1 MKRAFLLLPF
11 AMLLLTARCGHDHES
26 DGVIYLGNA
35 SDEAY
40 LVLTDAEP
48 RVMVDNAMAPVLSS
62 PTEGQAL
69 PAATVPTFSWTA
81 GFVAVDPRRLPGRQQ
96 PGRAPALPAAPAP
109 WGESA
114 AHAHLPPITG
124 AIFLLTF
131 KQSEGSAAPIVVL
144 TTESGFTPTAEVWT
158 KIKALGS
165 AVTLE
170 MTGAYLRSNVIE
182 EGPFRATSPRHFTIT
197 AAQ

>member
-11 AMLLLTARCGHDHES
+11 ALLLLTARCGHDHES
-26 DGVIYLGNA
+26 DGVIYLGSA

-48 RVMVDNAMAPVLSS
+48 RVMVNDAMAPVLSS

-69 PAATVPTFSWTA
+69 AAATVPTFTWTA
-81 GFVAVDPRRLPGRQQ
+81 GFVALEPGRLPGR
-96 PGRAPALPAAPAP
+96 RERRALPAAPAP
-109 WGESA
+109 WGEAA

-124 AIFLLTF
+124 AIFLLSF
-131 KQSEGSAAPIVVL
+131 KPAEGSAAPVVVL

-165 AVTLE
+165 AITLE
-170 MTGAYLRSNVIE
+170 MTGAYLRSNVLE

-197 AAQ
+197 TAQ

>member
-26 DGVIYLGNA
+26 DGVIYLGAA

-48 RVMVDNAMAPVLSS
+48 RVMVDDAMAPVLSS

-81 GFVAVDPRRLPGRQQ
+81 GFVAVDPRRLPARR
-96 PGRAPALPAAPAP
+96 PGHAPRLPAAPAP

-114 AHAHLPPITG
+114 ALAHLPPITG
-124 AIFLLTF
+124 ALFLLTF
-131 KQSEGSAAPIVVL
+131 KAAEGNAAPIVVL

-158 KIKALGS
+158 KLKALGG
-165 AVTLE
+165 AITLE

-182 EGPFRATSPRHFTIT
+182 EGPFRASSPRHFTIT
-197 AAQ
+197 TAQ

>member
-1 MKRAFLLLPF
+1 M
-11 AMLLLTARCGHDHES
+11 
-26 DGVIYLGNA
+26 VYLGSA

-40 LVLTDAEP
+40 LVVTDAEP
-48 RVMVDNAMAPVLSS
+48 RVMINDAMAPVLSS

-69 PAATVPTFSWTA
+69 PAAAVPTFTWTA
-81 GFVAVDPRRLPGRQQ
+81 GFVAVDPHRLPRRQ
-96 PGRAPALPAAPAP
+96 PWRAPALPAAPAP

-114 AHAHLPPITG
+114 ALAHLPPVTG

-131 KQSEGSAAPIVVL
+131 KPAEGSATPVVVL

-170 MTGAYLRSNVIE
+170 MTGAYLRANVIE